1 MITLMKMNRVPHY
14 LLVLLLL
21 AGCSKG
27 EGPDLP
33 DPLEEGNDW
42 DIVIP
47 SSKDQPGFGDTEG
60 IPAGTPWQLPEGIE
74 VVARPDKPF
83 NPDLG
88 LLHGSLNTFYADVNF
103 INRLNVT
110 VTVEIP
116 GGLICL
122 FKHEGRTQNGI
133 LTSTVRLQVP
143 PTYVDVSTP
152 ADTTTVYL
160 GLGCLN
166 YSMAFPWEE
175 NQQWDTQDYPIGK
188 DMYEPGVVTT
198 DPNIRKLL
206 DLLKD
211 YPKLRLTQHYNPQE
225 LFDEDYET
233 PEWQLIYTLIQ
244 GALWEITDGPGL
256 TRKDY
261 RELVAALEPYK

>member
-1 MITLMKMNRVPHY
+1 MMKVHY
-14 LLVLLLL
+14 MMVLLLL
-21 AGCSKG
+21 AGCGKG
-27 EGPDLP
+27 GVSGLP

-47 SSKDQPGFGDTEG
+47 SSKDEPGIGNTDG
-60 IPAGTPWQLPEGIE
+60 VPAGAPWQLPEGIE

-83 NPDLG
+83 DPDLA
-88 LLHGSLNTFYADVNF
+88 LLHGSLNTFYTDVNF
-103 INRLNVT
+103 INRLNVA
-110 VTVEIP
+110 VTVEVP

-122 FKHEGRTQNGI
+122 FKQEGRTQHGI
-133 LTSTVRLQVP
+133 LTSTVRIQVP
-143 PTYVDVSTP
+143 PTYADVGTL

-166 YSMAFPWEE
+166 HSMAFPWEE

-188 DMYEPGVVTT
+188 DMYEPSVVNT
-198 DPNIRKLL
+198 DPNIGKLL

-211 YPKLRLTQHYNPQE
+211 YPKLRLTQHYNPWDALE
-225 LFDEDYET
+225 PDYET
-233 PEWQLIYTLIQ
+233 PEWQVIYGLIQ
-244 GALWEITDGPGL
+244 NALWAITDGPGL

-261 RELVAALEPYK
+261 RELAEALEPYR

>member
-1 MITLMKMNRVPHY
+1 MNNWLYCAAALWVLMSC
-14 LLVLLLL
+14 
-21 AGCSKG
+21 GKG
-27 EGPDLP
+27 EGPGIP

-47 SSKDQPGFGDTEG
+47 SSKDRPGLGDTD
-60 IPAGTPWQLPEGIE
+60 GTPVGVPWALPEGIE
-74 VVARPDKPF
+74 VVERPDKPF
-83 NPDLG
+83 DPDLG
-88 LLHGSLNTFYADVNF
+88 LLYGSLNTFYADVNF

-110 VTVEIP
+110 VTVEVP

-133 LTSTVRLQVP
+133 LTSTVRVEVP
-143 PTYVDVSTP
+143 PTYVDIGTP

-166 YSMAFPWEE
+166 YSKAFPWEE

-188 DMYEPGVVTT
+188 DMYAPRVVTG
-198 DPNIRKLL
+198 DPNIRRLL
-206 DLLKD
+206 DLLNS
-211 YPKLRLTQHYNPQE
+211 YPHLRLTQHYNPWDAFE
-225 LFDEDYET
+225 PGYET
-233 PEWQLIYTLIQ
+233 PDWQVIYGRIQ
-244 GALWEITDGPGL
+244 HALWEITDGPGL

-261 RELVAALEPYK
+261 RELVEALEPYK

>member
-1 MITLMKMNRVPHY
+1 MNKWMYYTVAIW
-14 LLVLLLL
+14 LTV
-21 AGCSKG
+21 GCSKG
-27 EGPDLP
+27 EGPGVP

-47 SSKDQPGFGDTEG
+47 SSKDKPGLGDTDG
-60 IPAGTPWQLPEGIE
+60 LPAGVPWQLPEGIA

-103 INRLNVT
+103 INNGNVT
-110 VTVEIP
+110 VAVEIP

-122 FKHEGRTQNGI
+122 FKREGRTQHGL
-133 LTSTVRLQVP
+133 LTSTVRVQVP
-143 PTYVDVSTP
+143 PTYADGSRP

-188 DMYEPGVVTT
+188 DMYEPTVVTT
-198 DPNIRKLL
+198 DPNISKLL

-211 YPKLRLTQHYNPQE
+211 YSKLRLTQHYNPQE
-225 LFDEDYET
+225 MFDEEYET
-233 PEWQLIYTLIQ
+233 PEWRVIYTLVQ

-261 RELVAALEPYK
+261 RELVEALQPYK

>member
-1 MITLMKMNRVPHY
+1 MKKFIGY
-14 LLVLLLL
+14 ALIGLTL
-21 AGCSKG
+21 AGCGK
-27 EGPDLP
+27 EGDPSLQ
-33 DPLEEGNDW
+33 DPLAEGNDW

-47 SSKDQPGFGDTEG
+47 SSADRPGIGNTDG
-60 IPAGTPWQLPEGIE
+60 LPVGVPWELPEGIE
-74 VVARPDKPF
+74 SVERPDKPF
-83 NPDLG
+83 DPDLG
-88 LLHGSLNTFYADVNF
+88 LLYGSLNTFYADINF
-103 INRLNVT
+103 INNRNVT

-133 LTSTVRLQVP
+133 LTSTVRVQVP
-143 PTYVDVSTP
+143 PTYADGSTP

-175 NQQWDTQDYPIGK
+175 NQQWDTKDYPIGK
-188 DMYEPGVVTT
+188 DMYESSVVTS
-198 DPNIRKLL
+198 DPNLLKLL

-225 LFDEDYET
+225 LFDEAYET
-233 PEWQLIYTLIQ
+233 PEWRVIYTLIQ
-244 GALWEITDGPGL
+244 GALWEITDGSGL

-261 RELVAALEPYK
+261 RELVEALEPYR

>member
-1 MITLMKMNRVPHY
+1 MKNIIGY
-14 LLVLLLL
+14 ALIGFLLG
-21 AGCSKG
+21 GCVKDDDSG
-27 EGPDLP
+27 LP
-33 DPLEEGNDW
+33 DPLAEGNDW

-47 SSKDQPGFGDTEG
+47 SSKTHAG
-60 IPAGTPWQLPEGIE
+60 IGNTDGLPAGTPWLLPEGIE
-74 VVARPDKPF
+74 LVDRPDKPF
-83 NPDLG
+83 DPDLG
-88 LLHGSLNTFYADVNF
+88 LLRGSLNTFYADVSF
-103 INRLNVT
+103 VNRLNVT
-110 VTVEIP
+110 VTVEVP

-122 FKHEGRTQNGI
+122 FKQEGRTQHGL
-133 LTSTVRLQVP
+133 LTSTTRIQVP
-143 PTYVDVSTP
+143 PTYVDIGTL

-188 DMYEPGVVTT
+188 DMYAPSVVTS
-198 DPNIRKLL
+198 DQNIGKLL

-211 YPKLRLTQHYNPQE
+211 YPKLKLTQHYNPQE
-225 LFDEDYET
+225 MFDDDYEI
-233 PEWQLIYTLIQ
+233 PEWRVIYTLIQ

-261 RELVAALEPYK
+261 RELVDALKPYK

>member
-1 MITLMKMNRVPHY
+1 MKRNIGY
-14 LLVLLLL
+14 ALIGLLLI
-21 AGCSKG
+21 GCAKDG
-27 EGPDLP
+27 ESDLP
-33 DPLEEGNDW
+33 DPLAEGSDW

-47 SSKDQPGFGDTEG
+47 SSKDQPGIGNTDG
-60 IPAGTPWQLPEGIE
+60 LPGGTPWELPEGIA

-83 NPDLG
+83 DPNPG
-88 LLHGSLNTFYADVNF
+88 LLYGNLNTFYADVNF
-103 INRLNVT
+103 VNDRNVT
-110 VTVEIP
+110 ITVEIP

-122 FKHEGRTQNGI
+122 FKHEGRTQNGL
-133 LTSTVRLQVP
+133 LTSSVRVQVP
-143 PTYVDVSTP
+143 PTYPDGKTP
-152 ADTTTVYL
+152 SDTTTVYL

-198 DPNIRKLL
+198 DPNIVKLL
-206 DLLKD
+206 DLLKG

-225 LFDEDYET
+225 MFDEDYKV
-233 PEWQLIYTLIQ
+233 PEWRVIYTLIQ
-244 GALWEITDGPGL
+244 AALWEITDGPGL

-261 RELVAALEPYK
+261 RELVEALEPYK

>member
-1 MITLMKMNRVPHY
+1 MSKWMYYTVALW
-14 LLVLLLL
+14 LLV
-21 AGCSKG
+21 GCGKG
-27 EGPDLP
+27 EGADLP

-42 DIVIP
+42 DMVIP
-47 SSKDQPGFGDTEG
+47 SSKDKPGLGDNDG
-60 IPAGTPWQLPEGIE
+60 IPAGVPWQLPQGIE

-83 NPDLG
+83 SPDLG

-103 INRLNVT
+103 INNLDVT

-116 GGLICL
+116 SGLICL

-133 LTSTVRLQVP
+133 LTSTVRIQVP
-143 PTYVDVSTP
+143 PTYADVNPP

-206 DLLKD
+206 ELLKA

-225 LFDEDYET
+225 MFDEDYQT
-233 PEWQLIYTLIQ
+233 PEWRVIYTMIQ

-256 TRKDY
+256 MRKDY
-261 RELVAALEPYK
+261 RELVEALQPYK